1 MQALLRLAR
10 SICLGRPSRLILL
23 SAAVGMSVVLITAV
37 ACVMGSINASFTQQ
51 INTQVGL
58 AEVRVVAIKG
68 STMPAS
74 VADSVSKWEGVHS
87 VLPRLQQTQSLLVTL
102 PTAVPVNTKDP
113 EGQHTVTNHGYL
125 TSVFVNGISPDAEF
139 KARPVILL
147 HGRYPEADNE
157 ILIDARVAQRMSW
170 VYSKDQG
177 KHRPS
182 KVFDNPI
189 GYLNHNTPFI
199 GQRTETLDE
208 AISLNRGVGVRVG
221 DTVEFARLL
230 RSNVKLKVVGI
241 AQAPPMGGRPMGYT
255 TIPTLDAMAR
265 RKGQIT
271 DLEVKLSEGMDPLQ
285 FVEDHQNAYPGRAIV
300 QTTGRITAGV
310 EQNLAAA
317 QMGFMLISVITLIS
331 AAFIITT
338 GLTTGV
344 AEQQRMLGVLR
355 CIGAHR
361 RQLGIA
367 QLLVGF
373 TVSGLGAVAGLPL
386 GIALAW
392 ILVSVFHQQLPAG
405 FVIPGFNLTITLL
418 GALAAG
424 LIGALW
430 PAWRAATLSP
440 IQAMTQQSQ
449 PSKPAQIGRVTA
461 IGFLGIA
468 LMISIVLAGRTGALS
483 GQPFFWTYITTGLP
497 AMFLGYFLAS
507 AAVAVLVARTAGPVI
522 SRAFGL
528 PESILVRTVRA
539 TPYRHGFTAGALM
552 TGLALLIAIWTNGSA
567 AMRDW
572 INQIQFPD
580 AFAYGL
586 PMTEEAIDIL
596 NNLDVVERTCAINML
611 AVETDAFGVKALTT
625 YKTNYFGFEP
635 EAFFDMVHIEFVEGD
650 PETALAKLKE
660 GGSVIVA
667 REFLVAKGLGVGDIF
682 ACKDAAG
689 VEHRFDIVGVV
700 TTPGLE
706 LVSQYFDLGESM
718 TQQAISSV
726 FGSRADM
733 IKYFGIAEP
742 MLIQID
748 LNDSVAPK
756 EAVAEIERALIGTGV
771 LNVGSGARIRSQIEA
786 VFASS
791 FIVISVVALGA
802 MLVACFGVAN
812 LIVAEISARKYELG
826 VLRAVGAS
834 RGQIV
839 RLICGQALI
848 IALTACV
855 LGTLLGLQAAWGGQ
869 QINRAL
875 VGMDLSFRPP
885 PMLPILIS
893 WGAVIFLTLL
903 AAAPSAIRLNRSSVR
918 ELMSSTGG

>member
-1 MQALLRLAR
+1 
-10 SICLGRPSRLILL
+10 
-23 SAAVGMSVVLITAV
+23 MSVVLISAV
-37 ACVMGSINASFTQQ
+37 ACVMGSLNASFTQQ
-51 INTQVGL
+51 IDTQVGL

-74 VADSVSKWEGVHS
+74 VAESVSKWEGVHS
-87 VLPRLQQTQSLLVTL
+87 VLPRLQQTQSLMVTL
-102 PTAVPVNTKDP
+102 PTAMPVDESNP
-113 EGQHTVTNHGYL
+113 EGEHSVVDHRYL
-125 TSVFVNGISPDAEF
+125 TSVFVNGINPESEF
-139 KARPVILL
+139 EARPVILL
-147 HGRYPEADNE
+147 EGRYPESDNE
-157 ILIDARVAQRMSW
+157 ILIDARVAQRLSW
-170 VYSKDQG
+170 AYSNDTTKIAATKIFAD
-177 KHRPS
+177 PL
-182 KVFDNPI
+182 
-189 GYLNHNTPFI
+189 GYLQFPEPFV
-199 GQRTETLDE
+199 GLRTESLDE
-208 AISLNRGVGVRVG
+208 AVTLNRGIGIRVG
-221 DTVEFARLL
+221 DRVEFARLF
-230 RSNVKLKVVGI
+230 RNNVELTVVGI

-255 TIPTLDAMAR
+255 TLDTLDHIN
-265 RKGQIT
+265 RKKEQIT
-271 DLEVKLSEGMDPLQ
+271 DLEVKLQEGVDPDE
-285 FVEDHQNAYPGRAIV
+285 FVLAHIEAYPGRAIV

-317 QMGFMLISVITLIS
+317 QMGFMFISVITLIS

-344 AEQQRMLGVLR
+344 AEQQKMLGVLR

-373 TVSGLGAVAGLPL
+373 TVSGFGAIAGVPL
-386 GIALAW
+386 GVGLAW
-392 ILVSVFHQQLPAG
+392 ALVQVFDQQLPAG
-405 FVIPGFNLTITLL
+405 LVIPPVSLTLTLI
-418 GALAAG
+418 GALGAG

-440 IQAMTQQSQ
+440 IEAMTQQAQ
-449 PSKPAQIGRVTA
+449 PSKPAQIRMVTI
-461 IGFLGIA
+461 IGCTGIA
-468 LMISIVLAGRTGALS
+468 LMACIVISGLTG
-483 GQPFFWTYITTGLP
+483 QVFFWTYLSIGLP
-497 AMFLGYFLAS
+497 SMFLGYFLAS
-507 AAVAVLVARTAGPVI
+507 AAVVVLVARTAGPVI

-528 PESILVRTVRA
+528 PESLLVRTVRA
-539 TPYRHGFTAGALM
+539 TPFRHGFTAGALM

-572 INQIQFPD
+572 IDQIQFPD

-586 PMTEEAIDIL
+586 PMSEEAIGIL
-596 NNLDVVERTCAINML
+596 NDLDVVERTCAINML
-611 AVETDAFGVKALTT
+611 AVETDAFGVKALQS

-635 EAFFDMVHIEFVEGD
+635 EAFFDMVHVEFIEGD
-650 PETALAKLKE
+650 PETALAKLEE

-667 REFLVAKGLGVGDIF
+667 REFLVAKGMGVGDVF
-682 ACKDAAG
+682 TCKDSTG
-689 VEHRFDIVGVV
+689 QEHSFDIVGVV

-718 TQQAISSV
+718 VQQAISSV

-733 IKYFGIAEP
+733 IKHFGVSEP

-748 LNDSVAPK
+748 LVDSVDPK
-756 EAVAEIERALIGTGV
+756 TAVAEIERALIGTGV

-791 FIVISVVALGA
+791 FVVVSTVALGA

-812 LIVAEISARKYELG
+812 LIVAEVSARKYELG

-834 RGQIV
+834 RGQLV
-839 RLICGQALI
+839 RLICGQGLI
-848 IALTACV
+848 IAITACV

-869 QINRAL
+869 QINRVL
-875 VGMDLSFRPP
+875 VGMDLNFRPP
-885 PMLPILIS
+885 PMLPIVIS
-893 WGAVIFLTLL
+893 WVVAIFLTLL

-918 ELMSSTGG
+918 QLMSSSGG

>member
-1 MQALLRLAR
+1 MLALLRLAR

-23 SAAVGMSVVLITAV
+23 SAAVCMSVVLISSV
-37 ACVMGSINASFTQQ
+37 ACVMGSLNASFTQQ
-51 INTQVGL
+51 IDTQVGL

-74 VADSVSKWEGVHS
+74 VAESVSKWEGVHS
-87 VLPRLQQTQSLLVTL
+87 VLPRLQQTQSLMVTL
-102 PTAVPVNTKDP
+102 PTAMPVDESNPDG
-113 EGQHTVTNHGYL
+113 EHSVVDHRYL
-125 TSVFVNGISPDAEF
+125 TSVFVNGINPESEF
-139 KARPVILL
+139 EARPVVLL
-147 HGRYPEADNE
+147 EGRYPKNDSE
-157 ILIDARVAQRMSW
+157 ILIDARVVQRMSW
-170 VYSKDQG
+170 AYSNDTTKLAAT
-177 KHRPS
+177 
-182 KVFDNPI
+182 KVFADPL
-189 GYLNHNTPFI
+189 GYMQFPEPFA
-199 GQRTETLDE
+199 GQRAESLSE
-208 AISLNRGVGVRVG
+208 SISLNRGIGIRVG
-221 DTVEFARLL
+221 DRVEFARLF
-230 RSNVKLKVVGI
+230 RDNVVLTVVGI

-255 TIPTLDAMAR
+255 TINTLDRMSR
-265 RKGQIT
+265 RKNQIS
-271 DLEVKLSEGMDPLQ
+271 DLEVKLQEGVDPDE
-285 FVEDHQNAYPGRAIV
+285 FVLAHIDAYPGRAIV

-317 QMGFMLISVITLIS
+317 QMGFMLISLITLIS

-344 AEQQRMLGVLR
+344 AEQQKMLGVLR

-373 TVSGLGAVAGLPL
+373 TVSGLGAIAGLPL
-386 GIALAW
+386 GIGLAW
-392 ILVSVFHQQLPAG
+392 ILVKVFDQQLPAG
-405 FVIPGFNLTITLL
+405 LVIPPVSLTLTLI
-418 GALAAG
+418 GAFGAG

-440 IQAMTQQSQ
+440 IEAMTQQAQ
-449 PSKPAQIGRVTA
+449 PSKPAQIRAITI

-468 LMISIVLAGRTGALS
+468 LMAAIVISGLTG
-483 GQPFFWTYITTGLP
+483 QTFFWTYLSLGLP

-507 AAVAVLVARTAGPVI
+507 AAVVVLIARTIGPLI
-522 SRAFGL
+522 SRLFGL
-528 PESILVRTVRA
+528 PESLLVRTVRA

-586 PMTEEAIDIL
+586 PMSDEAIGIL
-596 NNLDVVERTCAINML
+596 NDLDVVERTCAINML
-611 AVETDAFGVKALTT
+611 AVETDAFGVKALQS

-635 EAFFDMVHIEFVEGD
+635 EAFFDMVHVEFIEGD
-650 PETALAKLKE
+650 PDTALAKLKE

-667 REFLVAKGLGVGDIF
+667 REFLIAKGLGVGDVF
-682 ACKDAAG
+682 TCKDSTG
-689 VEHRFDIVGVV
+689 QEHSFDIVGVV

-718 TQQAISSV
+718 VQQAISSV

-733 IKYFGIAEP
+733 IEHFGVSEP

-748 LNDSVAPK
+748 LDDSVPTK
-756 EAVAEIERALIGTGV
+756 EAIDQIERALIGSGV
-771 LNVGSGARIRSQIEA
+771 LNVGSGARIRTQIEA

-791 FIVISVVALGA
+791 FVVVSTVALGA

-812 LIVAEISARKYELG
+812 LIVAEVSARKYELG

-848 IALTACV
+848 IAITACV

-869 QINRAL
+869 QVNRVL
-875 VGMDLSFRPP
+875 VGMDLNFRPP
-885 PMLPILIS
+885 PMLPIVIS
-893 WGAVIFLTLL
+893 WAAAIFLTLL

-918 ELMSSTGG
+918 QLMSSSGS

>member
-1 MQALLRLAR
+1 
-10 SICLGRPSRLILL
+10 
-23 SAAVGMSVVLITAV
+23 MSVVLITAV

-87 VLPRLQQTQSLLVTL
+87 VLPRLQQTQSLMVTL
-102 PTAVPVNTKDP
+102 PTAMPLDTENPLGEYSVVN
-113 EGQHTVTNHGYL
+113 HSYL
-125 TSVFVNGISPDAEF
+125 TSVFVNGIDPVSEF
-139 KARPVILL
+139 EARPVVLL
-147 HGRYPEADNE
+147 QGRYPQADHE
-157 ILIDARVAQRMSW
+157 ILIDARVAQRLSW
-170 VYSKDQG
+170 KLVSTQDTLSGSQ
-177 KHRPS
+177 
-182 KVFDNPI
+182 VFEDPI
-189 GYLNHNTPFI
+189 GYLQYPEPFL
-199 GQRTETLDE
+199 GQRTRTSDQ
-208 AISLNRGVGVRVG
+208 AKALNRGVGIRIG
-221 DTVEFARLL
+221 DAVEFARLL
-230 RSNVKLKVVGI
+230 RSNVPLTVVGI
-241 AQAPPMGGRPMGYT
+241 AQAPPMGGRPMAYT
-255 TIPTLDAMAR
+255 TIATLDAIAR

-271 DLEVKLSEGMDPLQ
+271 DLEVKLDDGVDPVA
-285 FVEDHQNAYPGRAIV
+285 FVERHQDAYSGRAIV

-367 QLLVGF
+367 QLLVGL
-373 TVSGLGAVAGLPL
+373 TVSGLGAVVGIPL
-386 GIALAW
+386 GIGLAW
-392 ILVSVFHQQLPAG
+392 VLVGVFDQQLPAG
-405 FVIPGFNLTITLL
+405 LVIPQLNLALTLF
-418 GALAAG
+418 GALGAG

-449 PSKPAQIGRVTA
+449 PSKPAQLGKVTLIG
-461 IGFLGIA
+461 LCGIA
-468 LMISIVLAGRTGALS
+468 LMAGIVLS
-483 GQPFFWTYITTGLP
+483 GLKGTAFFWVYITMGLP
-497 AMFLGYFLAS
+497 AMFIGYFLVA
-507 AAVAVLVARTAGPVI
+507 AAVAVLVAWSVGPMI
-522 SRAFGL
+522 SRVFGL
-528 PESILVRTVRA
+528 PKSLLVRTVVA

-552 TGLALLIAIWTNGSA
+552 TGIALLIAIWTNGSA

-572 INQIQFPD
+572 IDQIQFPD

-586 PMTEEAIDIL
+586 PMQQEAIDIL
-596 NNLDVVERTCAINML
+596 NDLEVVERTCAINML
-611 AVETDAFGVKALTT
+611 AVETDAFGIKALTT
-625 YKTNYFGFEP
+625 YKTNFFGFEP
-635 EAFFDMVHIEFVEGD
+635 DAFFDMVHVEFVQGD
-650 PETALAKLKE
+650 RETALKKLNE

-667 REFLVAKGLGVGDIF
+667 REFLVAKGMGVGDTF
-682 ACKDAAG
+682 VCWDAQG
-689 VEHRFDIVGVV
+689 NEHDFEIVGVV

-718 TQQAISSV
+718 TQQAVSSV

-733 IKYFGIAEP
+733 IEHFGIYEP

-748 LNDSVAPK
+748 LVDSVDPK
-756 EAVAEIERALIGTGV
+756 EAVAQIERALIGSGV
-771 LNVGSGARIRSQIEA
+771 LNVGSGARIRAQIEA

-791 FIVISVVALGA
+791 FVVVSAVALGA

-812 LIVAEISARKYELG
+812 LIVAEVGARRYELG

-834 RGQIV
+834 GGQLV

-848 IALTACV
+848 IALAACV

-869 QINRAL
+869 HINRAI
-875 VGMDLSFRPP
+875 VGLDLRFRPP
-885 PMLPILIS
+885 PMLPIVLS
-893 WGAVIFLTLL
+893 WGVAIVLALL
-903 AAAPSAIRLNRSSVR
+903 AASPSVIRMNRSSIR
-918 ELMSSTGG
+918 TLMASSG

>member
-23 SAAVGMSVVLITAV
+23 SAAVCMSVVLISAV
-37 ACVMGSINASFTQQ
+37 ACVMGSINASFAQQ

-74 VADSVSKWEGVHS
+74 VAESVSTWEGVES
-87 VLPRLQQTQSLLVTL
+87 VLPRLQQTQSLMVTL
-102 PTAVPVNTKDP
+102 PTAMPVDESDP
-113 EGQHTVTNHGYL
+113 EGEHSVTNHAYL
-125 TSVFVNGISPDAEF
+125 TSVFVNGVDPEAEF
-139 KARPVILL
+139 DARPVVLL
-147 HGRYPEADNE
+147 HGRYPESDNE

-170 VYSKDQG
+170 VYATEDG
-177 KHRPS
+177 AHRPAM
-182 KVFDNPI
+182 VFENPI
-189 GYLNHNTPFI
+189 GYLDHHQPFI
-199 GQRTETLDE
+199 GQRTQTLEE
-208 AISLNRGVGVRVG
+208 AVTLNRGVGIRVG

-230 RSNVKLKVVGI
+230 RANVSLTVVGI
-241 AQAPPMGGRPMGYT
+241 AQAPPMGGRPMAYT
-255 TIPTLDAMAR
+255 TIPTLDSIAR

-271 DLEVKLSEGMDPLQ
+271 DLEVKLSEGIDPVE
-285 FVEDHQNAYPGRAIV
+285 FVAEHQDAYPGRAIV

-317 QMGFMLISVITLIS
+317 QMGFMFISVITLIS

-361 RQLGIA
+361 LQLGIA
-367 QLLVGF
+367 QLLVGL
-373 TVSGLGAVAGLPL
+373 TVSVLGAIVGLPL
-386 GIALAW
+386 GIGLAW
-392 ILVSVFHQQLPAG
+392 ILVTIFDQQLPAG
-405 FVIPGFNLTITLL
+405 LVIPPLNLSLTLL

-424 LIGALW
+424 LAGALW

-449 PSKPAQIGRVTA
+449 PTKPAQIGRVTL
-461 IGFLGIA
+461 IGILGIA
-468 LMISIVLAGRTGALS
+468 LMLSIVLAGRTGVLS
-483 GQPFFWTYITTGLP
+483 GQSFFWVYVSIGLP

-507 AAVAVLVARTAGPVI
+507 ASVAVLVARTAGPLI
-522 SRAFGL
+522 TSCFRL
-528 PESILVRTVRA
+528 PESLLTRTVRA

-572 INQIQFPD
+572 VDQIQFPD

-586 PMTEEAIDIL
+586 PMSEEAIDIL
-596 NNLDVVERTCAINML
+596 NNLEVVEQTCAINML
-611 AVETDAFGVKALTT
+611 AVETDAFGVKALMN

-635 EAFFDMVHIEFVEGD
+635 EAFFDMVHIKFVQGD
-650 PETALAKLKE
+650 PDTALAKLKA

-667 REFLVAKGLGVGDIF
+667 REFLVAKGLGVGDTF
-682 ACKDAAG
+682 TCKDATG
-689 VEHRFDIVGVV
+689 QEHSFDIVGVV

-718 TQQAISSV
+718 TQQAVSSV
-726 FGSRADM
+726 FGSRDDM
-733 IKYFGIAEP
+733 IKHFGIADP

-748 LNDSVAPK
+748 LDDSVPPK
-756 EAVAEIERALIGTGV
+756 EAIAQIEQALIGSGV

-791 FIVISVVALGA
+791 FIVISTVALGA

-812 LIVAEISARKYELG
+812 LIVAEVSARKYELG

-834 RGQIV
+834 KGQLV
-839 RLICGQALI
+839 RLICAQALI
-848 IALTACV
+848 IAIAACV

-869 QINRAL
+869 QINRVT
-875 VGMDLSFRPP
+875 VGMDLNFRPP
-885 PMLPILIS
+885 PMLPIVIS
-893 WGAVIFLTLL
+893 WGAAIFLTLL

-918 ELMSSTGG
+918 QLMSS

>member
-1 MQALLRLAR
+1 MLALLRLAR

-23 SAAVGMSVVLITAV
+23 SAAVCMSVVLISAV
-37 ACVMGSINASFTQQ
+37 ACVMGSLNASFTQQ

-74 VADSVSKWEGVHS
+74 VAESVSKWDGVHS
-87 VLPRLQQTQSLLVTL
+87 VLPRLQQTHSLMVTL
-102 PTAVPVNTKDP
+102 PTAMPVDESDP
-113 EGQHTVTNHGYL
+113 NGEHTVVDHRYL
-125 TSVFVNGISPDAEF
+125 TSVFVNGISPESEF
-139 KARPVILL
+139 EARPVVLL
-147 HGRYPEADNE
+147 EGRYPIEDNE

-170 VYSKDQG
+170 VYSNDQS
-177 KHRPS
+177 KPAAA
-182 KVFDNPI
+182 KVFADPV
-189 GYLNHNTPFI
+189 GYLQFHQPFT
-199 GQRTETLDE
+199 GQRTESLGE
-208 AISLNRGVGVRVG
+208 AITLNRGIGIRIG
-221 DTVEFARLL
+221 DRVEFARLF
-230 RSNVKLKVVGI
+230 RSNLELTVVGI

-255 TIPTLDAMAR
+255 TINTLDQMS
-265 RKGQIT
+265 RKKDQIS
-271 DLEVKLSEGMDPLQ
+271 DLEVKLQDGVDPDE
-285 FVEDHQNAYPGRAIV
+285 FVLAHLDAYPGRAIV

-317 QMGFMLISVITLIS
+317 QMGFMLISLITLIS

-344 AEQQRMLGVLR
+344 AEQQKMLGVLR

-373 TVSGLGAVAGLPL
+373 TVSGLGAIAGLPL
-386 GIALAW
+386 GIGLAW
-392 ILVSVFHQQLPAG
+392 ILVNVFDQQLPAG
-405 FVIPGFNLTITLL
+405 LVIPPVSLTLTLI
-418 GALAAG
+418 GALGAG

-440 IQAMTQQSQ
+440 IEAMTQQAQ
-449 PSKPAQIGRVTA
+449 PSKPAQILKVT
-461 IGFLGIA
+461 IVGFLGIA
-468 LMISIVLAGRTGALS
+468 LMAAIVISGLD
-483 GQPFFWTYITTGLP
+483 GQTFFWTYLSIGLP

-507 AAVAVLVARTAGPVI
+507 AAMIVVVARTIGPVI

-528 PESILVRTVRA
+528 PESLLVRTVRA

-572 INQIQFPD
+572 IDQIQFPD

-586 PMTEEAIDIL
+586 PMSEEAINIL
-596 NNLDVVERTCAINML
+596 NDLDVVERTCAINML
-611 AVETDAFGVKALTT
+611 AVETDAFGVKALQS

-635 EAFFDMVHIEFVEGD
+635 EAFFDMVHVEFIEGD

-682 ACKDAAG
+682 TCKDSTG
-689 VEHRFDIVGVV
+689 QEHSFDIVGVV

-718 TQQAISSV
+718 VQQAISSV
-726 FGSRADM
+726 FGSRDDM
-733 IKYFGIAEP
+733 IEHFGVRDP

-748 LNDSVAPK
+748 LDDSIPTK
-756 EAVAEIERALIGTGV
+756 EAIDQIERALIGSGV
-771 LNVGSGARIRSQIEA
+771 LNVGSGARIRTQIEA
-786 VFASS
+786 VFTSS
-791 FIVISVVALGA
+791 FVVVSTVALGA

-812 LIVAEISARKYELG
+812 LIVAEVSARKYELG

-848 IALTACV
+848 IAITACV

-869 QINRAL
+869 QVNRVL
-875 VGMDLSFRPP
+875 VGMDLSFRAP
-885 PMLPILIS
+885 PMLPIVIS
-893 WGAVIFLTLL
+893 WAAAIFLTLL
-903 AAAPSAIRLNRSSVR
+903 AAAPSAIRLNRSSIR
-918 ELMSSTGG
+918 QLMSSSGG

>member
-1 MQALLRLAR
+1 
-10 SICLGRPSRLILL
+10 
-23 SAAVGMSVVLITAV
+23 MSVVLISAV
-37 ACVMGSINASFTQQ
+37 ACVMGSLNASFTQQ
-51 INTQVGL
+51 IDTQVGL

-74 VADSVSKWEGVHS
+74 VAESVSKWEGVHS
-87 VLPRLQQTQSLLVTL
+87 VLPRLQLTQSLMVTL
-102 PTAVPVNTKDP
+102 PTAMPVD
-113 EGQHTVTNHGYL
+113 ESDLDGEHSVVDHRYL
-125 TSVFVNGISPDAEF
+125 TSVFVNGINPESEF
-139 KARPVILL
+139 EARPVVLL
-147 HGRYPEADNE
+147 EGRYPETDNE
-157 ILIDARVAQRMSW
+157 ILIDARVVQRMSW
-170 VYSKDQG
+170 VYSNDSAKLAAT
-177 KHRPS
+177 
-182 KVFDNPI
+182 KVFADPL
-189 GYLNHNTPFI
+189 GYMQFPEPFA
-199 GQRTETLDE
+199 GQRTESLSESIT
-208 AISLNRGVGVRVG
+208 LNRGVGIRVG
-221 DTVEFARLL
+221 ERVEFARLF
-230 RSNVKLKVVGI
+230 RDNVVLTVVGI

-255 TIPTLDAMAR
+255 TIDTLDRMS
-265 RKGQIT
+265 RKKNQIS
-271 DLEVKLSEGMDPLQ
+271 DLEVKLQEGVDPDE
-285 FVEDHQNAYPGRAIV
+285 FVLAHIDAYPGRAIV

-317 QMGFMLISVITLIS
+317 QMGFMLISLITLIS

-344 AEQQRMLGVLR
+344 AEQQKMLGVLR

-361 RQLGIA
+361 SQLGIA

-373 TVSGLGAVAGLPL
+373 TVSGFGAIAGLPL
-386 GIALAW
+386 GIGLAW
-392 ILVSVFHQQLPAG
+392 ILVKVFDQQLPAG
-405 FVIPGFNLTITLL
+405 LVIPPVSLTLTLI
-418 GALAAG
+418 GALGAG

-440 IQAMTQQSQ
+440 IEAMTQQAQ
-449 PSKPAQIGRVTA
+449 PSKPAQIRAVTI
-461 IGFLGIA
+461 IGFIGIA
-468 LMISIVLAGRTGALS
+468 LMATIVVSGLTG
-483 GQPFFWTYITTGLP
+483 QVFFWTYLSIGLP

-507 AAVAVLVARTAGPVI
+507 AAVVVLIARTIGPWI
-522 SRAFGL
+522 SRLFGL
-528 PESILVRTVRA
+528 PESLLVRTVRA

-586 PMTEEAIDIL
+586 PMSDEAIGIL
-596 NNLDVVERTCAINML
+596 NDLDVVERTCAINML
-611 AVETDAFGVKALTT
+611 AVETDAFGVKALQS

-635 EAFFDMVHIEFVEGD
+635 DAFFDMVHVEFIEGD
-650 PETALAKLKE
+650 PDTALAKLKE

-667 REFLVAKGLGVGDIF
+667 REFLIAKGLGVGDVF
-682 ACKDAAG
+682 ACKDSTG
-689 VEHRFDIVGVV
+689 QEHNFDIVGVV

-718 TQQAISSV
+718 VQQAISSV

-733 IKYFGIAEP
+733 IEHFGVSEP

-748 LNDSVAPK
+748 LDDSVPTK
-756 EAVAEIERALIGTGV
+756 EAIDEIERALIGSGV
-771 LNVGSGARIRSQIEA
+771 LNVGSGARIRTQIEA

-791 FIVISVVALGA
+791 FVVVSTVALGA

-812 LIVAEISARKYELG
+812 LIVAEVSARKYELG

-848 IALTACV
+848 IAITACV

-869 QINRAL
+869 QVNRVL
-875 VGMDLSFRPP
+875 VGMDLNFRPP
-885 PMLPILIS
+885 PMLPIVIS
-893 WGAVIFLTLL
+893 WAAAIFLTLL

-918 ELMSSTGG
+918 QLMSSSGS

>member
-1 MQALLRLAR
+1 
-10 SICLGRPSRLILL
+10 
-23 SAAVGMSVVLITAV
+23 MSVVLISSV
-37 ACVMGSINASFTQQ
+37 ACVMGSLNASFTQQ
-51 INTQVGL
+51 IDTQVGL

-74 VADSVSKWEGVHS
+74 VAESVSKWEGVHS
-87 VLPRLQQTQSLLVTL
+87 VLPRLQQTQSLMVTL
-102 PTAVPVNTKDP
+102 PTAMPVDESNPDG
-113 EGQHTVTNHGYL
+113 EHSVVDHRYL
-125 TSVFVNGISPDAEF
+125 TSVFVNGINPESEF
-139 KARPVILL
+139 EARPVVLL
-147 HGRYPEADNE
+147 EGRYPKNDSE
-157 ILIDARVAQRMSW
+157 ILIDARVVQRMSW
-170 VYSKDQG
+170 AYSNDTTKLAAT
-177 KHRPS
+177 
-182 KVFDNPI
+182 KVFADPL
-189 GYLNHNTPFI
+189 GYMQFPEPFA
-199 GQRTETLDE
+199 GQRAESLSE
-208 AISLNRGVGVRVG
+208 SISLNRGIGIRVG
-221 DTVEFARLL
+221 DRVEFARLF
-230 RSNVKLKVVGI
+230 RDNVVLTVVGI

-255 TIPTLDAMAR
+255 TINTLDRMSR
-265 RKGQIT
+265 RKNQIS
-271 DLEVKLSEGMDPLQ
+271 DLEVKLQEGVDPDE
-285 FVEDHQNAYPGRAIV
+285 FVLAHIDAYPGRAIV

-317 QMGFMLISVITLIS
+317 QMGFMLISLITLIS

-344 AEQQRMLGVLR
+344 AEQQKMLGVLR

-373 TVSGLGAVAGLPL
+373 TVSGLGAIAGLPL
-386 GIALAW
+386 GIGLAW
-392 ILVSVFHQQLPAG
+392 ILVKVFDQQLPAG
-405 FVIPGFNLTITLL
+405 LVIPPVSLTLTLI
-418 GALAAG
+418 GAFGAG

-440 IQAMTQQSQ
+440 IEAMTQQAQ
-449 PSKPAQIGRVTA
+449 PSKPAQIRAITI

-468 LMISIVLAGRTGALS
+468 LMAAIVISGLTG
-483 GQPFFWTYITTGLP
+483 QTFFWTYLSLGLP

-507 AAVAVLVARTAGPVI
+507 AAVVVLIARTIGPLI
-522 SRAFGL
+522 SRLFGL
-528 PESILVRTVRA
+528 PESLLVRTVRA

-586 PMTEEAIDIL
+586 PMSDEAIGIL
-596 NNLDVVERTCAINML
+596 NDLDVVERTCAINML
-611 AVETDAFGVKALTT
+611 AVETDAFGVKALQS

-635 EAFFDMVHIEFVEGD
+635 EAFFDMVHVEFIEGD
-650 PETALAKLKE
+650 PDTALAKLKE

-667 REFLVAKGLGVGDIF
+667 REFLIAKGLGVGDVF
-682 ACKDAAG
+682 TCKDSTG
-689 VEHRFDIVGVV
+689 QEHSFDIVGVV

-718 TQQAISSV
+718 VQQAISSV

-733 IKYFGIAEP
+733 IEHFGVSEP

-748 LNDSVAPK
+748 LDDSVPTK
-756 EAVAEIERALIGTGV
+756 EAIDQIERALIGSGV
-771 LNVGSGARIRSQIEA
+771 LNVGSGARIRTQIEA

-791 FIVISVVALGA
+791 FVVVSTVALGA

-812 LIVAEISARKYELG
+812 LIVAEVSARKYELG

-848 IALTACV
+848 IAITACV

-869 QINRAL
+869 QVNRVL
-875 VGMDLSFRPP
+875 VGMDLNFRPP
-885 PMLPILIS
+885 PMLPIVIS
-893 WGAVIFLTLL
+893 WAAAIFLTLL

-918 ELMSSTGG
+918 QLMSSSGS

>member
-1 MQALLRLAR
+1 
-10 SICLGRPSRLILL
+10 
-23 SAAVGMSVVLITAV
+23 MSVVLISTV

-51 INTQVGL
+51 INTSVGL

-74 VADSVSKWEGVHS
+74 VAESVSKWEGVHS

-102 PTAVPVNTKDP
+102 PTAMPVDENNPD
-113 EGQHTVTNHGYL
+113 GHHSVTNHGYL
-125 TSVFVNGISPDAEF
+125 TSVFVNGIDPESEF
-139 KARPVILL
+139 QARPVVLL
-147 HGRYPEADNE
+147 QGRYPQADYE

-170 VYSKDQG
+170 IYSKDEG
-177 KHRPS
+177 KQRPT
-182 KVFDNPI
+182 KVFDDPI
-189 GYLNHNTPFI
+189 GYLSHHAPFL
-199 GQRTETLDE
+199 GQRAETLDE
-208 AISLNRGVGVRVG
+208 AIALNRGVGIRIG

-230 RSNVKLKVVGI
+230 RSNVKLTIVGI
-241 AQAPPMGGRPMGYT
+241 AQAPPMGGRPMAYT

-265 RKGQIT
+265 RKGQIS
-271 DLEVKLSEGMDPLQ
+271 DLEIKLNEGIDPLE
-285 FVEDHQNAYPGRAIV
+285 FVAEHQNAYPGRAIV

-331 AAFIITT
+331 AAFIIAT

-367 QLLVGF
+367 QLLVGL
-373 TVSGLGAVAGLPL
+373 TVSGLGAIAGLPL

-392 ILVSVFHQQLPAG
+392 VLIAIFNQQLPAG
-405 FVIPGFNLTITLL
+405 LVIPGFNLTITLA

-440 IQAMTQQSQ
+440 IQAMNQQSQ
-449 PSKPAQIGRVTA
+449 PSNPAQIGKITLV
-461 IGFLGIA
+461 GVLGIA
-468 LMISIVLAGRTGALS
+468 IMISIVLSGRAGALS
-483 GQPFFWTYITTGLP
+483 NQTFFWTYITIGLP

-507 AAVAVLVARTAGPVI
+507 ASVAVLVARTIGPLI
-522 SRAFGL
+522 SRAFRL
-528 PESILVRTVRA
+528 PQSLLVRTVRA

-552 TGLALLIAIWTNGSA
+552 TGIALLIAIWTNGSA

-572 INQIQFPD
+572 IDQIQFPD

-586 PMTEEAIDIL
+586 PMSEEAIGIL
-596 NNLDVVERTCAINML
+596 NDLDVVERTCAINML

-635 EAFFDMVHIEFVEGD
+635 EAFFDMVHVEFIEGD

-667 REFLVAKGLGVGDIF
+667 REFLIAKGLGVGDIF
-682 ACKDAAG
+682 TCKDSTG
-689 VEHRFDIVGVV
+689 QEHNFDIVGVV

-718 TQQAISSV
+718 VQQAISSV

-733 IKYFGIAEP
+733 IKHFGVRDP

-748 LNDSVAPK
+748 LDDSVPTK
-756 EAVAEIERALIGTGV
+756 EAIDQIERALIGSGV
-771 LNVGSGARIRSQIEA
+771 LNVGSGARIRTQIES
-786 VFASS
+786 VFTSS
-791 FIVISVVALGA
+791 FVVVSTVALGA

-812 LIVAEISARKYELG
+812 LIVAEVSARKYELG

-848 IALTACV
+848 IAIAACV

-869 QINRAL
+869 QVNRVL
-875 VGMDLSFRPP
+875 VGMDLNFRPP
-885 PMLPILIS
+885 PMLPIMIS
-893 WGAVIFLTLL
+893 WATAIFLTLL

-918 ELMSSTGG
+918 ELMSSSGG